1 MGNESVD
8 LRKEIAQAKEQINSP
23 DDVRADIA
31 IKLQETELRARLLQ
45 IEIETA
51 TLEKEKLQIER
62 LRKNNERRPWVFR
75 VVVTVIALMYAGLIS
90 ILVRDLWM
98 PCPVLV
104 RILDRV
110 YFLEIILLA
119 IVPTVLVALLMKAV
133 FSATPKKEQDSE
145 IKISDAIPLKLITSN
160 VDKAAG
166 S

>member
-1 MGNESVD
+1 M
-8 LRKEIAQAKEQINSP
+8 SP
-23 DDVRADIA
+23 WIYGKKLLKLKSKLIPQMMFWADIA

-145 IKISDAIPLKLITSN
+145 IKISDAIPLKLFTSN

>member
-62 LRKNNERRPWVFR
+62 LRKNNERRPCVFR
-75 VVVTVIALMYAGLIS
+75 VVVAVIVLMYAGLIS
-90 ILVRDLWM
+90 ILIRDLWI